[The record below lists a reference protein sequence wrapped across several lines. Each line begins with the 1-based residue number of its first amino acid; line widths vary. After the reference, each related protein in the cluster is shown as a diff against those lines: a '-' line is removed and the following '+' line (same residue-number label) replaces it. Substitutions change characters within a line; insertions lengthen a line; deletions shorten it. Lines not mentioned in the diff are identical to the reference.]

1 MYTASKICQ
10 YQSSS
15 MFEPVP
21 VQQPKGYWW
30 CTKKPMTG
38 RFRYKLQIPINLC
51 LQPILYYYLQ
61 TATLELTVLFG
72 SRTWY
77 QFITHNSASCSEA
90 WVQLPR
96 AMQVGAFLAGFL
108 SSADLLNMQQVFP
121 FYLRSLLSALKVS
134 HPLHDEFPLCFA
146 SPVTGSIVGLSGWL
160 EEALLQRHTNSCIF
174 TALLLHGEIKS
185 TTETPCAR
193 LALSLPTM
201 RWRFVVA

>member
-30 CTKKPMTG
+30 RTKKPMTG

-72 SRTWY
+72 SRT
-77 QFITHNSASCSEA
+77 
-90 WVQLPR
+90 
-96 AMQVGAFLAGFL
+96 
-108 SSADLLNMQQVFP
+108 
-121 FYLRSLLSALKVS
+121 
-134 HPLHDEFPLCFA
+134 
-146 SPVTGSIVGLSGWL
+146 
-160 EEALLQRHTNSCIF
+160 
-174 TALLLHGEIKS
+174 
-185 TTETPCAR
+185 
-193 LALSLPTM
+193 
-201 RWRFVVA
+201 